1 MFHDVR
7 QRAARA
13 ACVAAALACTA
24 FAVTGCGSSD
34 DGPQLNGATRTPPS
48 KVGALRLPD
57 AHQAGSPETPMRPDK
72 GLLLVYFGYTSCPDV
87 CPTTM
92 ADLGAAMKQLT
103 PSERAKVQIGM
114 VTVDPKRDT
123 GKVLSSY
130 VSHFFPGTTVHAYR
144 TETPAQLARAE
155 RTFGASHELGTPDSE
170 GNYDVTHTAQV
181 YAVDRTGTVRVEWP
195 FGTKPEPI
203 AQDLRTL
210 LQRS

>member
-1 MFHDVR
+1 MLHDVR

-24 FAVTGCGSSD
+24 IAAAGCGGSD
-34 DGPQLNGATRTPPS
+34 GEPQLNGATRTPPA
-48 KVGALRLPD
+48 KVGTLRLPD
-57 AHQAGSPETPMRPDK
+57 AQQAGSPATPLRPHE

-103 PSERAKVQIGM
+103 PAERAKVQIGM

-130 VSHFFPGTTVHAYR
+130 ISHFFPGTTVHAYR
-144 TETPAQLARAE
+144 TAAPAQLARAE
-155 RTFGASHELGTPDSE
+155 RTFGASHELGKPDAE
-170 GNYDVTHTAQV
+170 GNYDVTHTAQL
-181 YAVDRTGTVRVEWP
+181 YAIDRTGTVLVEWP